1 MCNYKMAEKEDQEDQ
16 LVGIRKMV
24 AEDYPDAYKLWQK
37 TPGMNLRD
45 FDDSFE
51 EISRLI
57 KFNPGFCFVAEKDN
71 QLIGTILGATD
82 GRRGRIYHLAVARE
96 VQHTGIAT
104 KLVNLVIKQ
113 LKEVGIQKISIIVM
127 KNNHEGE
134 LFWKSLQFSKRLD
147 VDTYDRII

>member
-1 MCNYKMAEKEDQEDQ
+1 MAEKEDQGDQ
-16 LVGIRKMV
+16 LVCIRKMV

-37 TPGMNLRD
+37 TPEMNLRD

-113 LKEVGIQKISIIVM
+113 LRSC
-127 KNNHEGE
+127 
-134 LFWKSLQFSKRLD
+134 LKSLK
-147 VDTYDRII
+147 